1 MREHDNQAKLF
12 ERGIRVFWIQRPDLE
27 AECVATENSNSTHN
41 DYNIHLH
48 GNWQALK
55 CFKNY
60 KF

>member
-12 ERGIRVFWIQRPDLE
+12 EKGIRVFWIQRPDLE
-27 AECVATENSNSTHN
+27 AECVAENSNSTHN

-48 GNWQALK
+48 GNWQAIK